1 MNTIDV
7 NPVNDLIFNIK
18 AQEACKSCKRY
29 GLTGCCPPN
38 IGTFDYYRE
47 LIPMYRYGKLFI
59 ETYDIKEDEDY
70 KKLGKDSSLQLHRQL
85 LAEREKLIN
94 EGHYFNI
101 LLGGGSCKYCDKC
114 VIPCRLPHFRAI
126 PIEATGIDVVS
137 TLKKL
142 GIDISFPVKD
152 SFVRVGMLLWD

>member
-1 MNTIDV
+1 MKTIDI

-38 IGTFDYYRE
+38 IGSFDYYKE
-47 LIPMYRYGKLFI
+47 LIPMYRNGKIYIFQYNI
-59 ETYDIKEDEDY
+59 DDNDQKD
-70 KKLGKDSSLQLHRQL
+70 LGRQSSLDLHNAL
-85 LAEREKLIN
+85 LKDRELLFN
-94 EGHYFNI
+94 QGHYFNL

-114 VIPCRLPHFRAI
+114 SIPCKLPHFRAI

-142 GIDISFPVKD
+142 GIAVKFPVENT
-152 SFVRVGMLLWD
+152 FIRVGILLWD